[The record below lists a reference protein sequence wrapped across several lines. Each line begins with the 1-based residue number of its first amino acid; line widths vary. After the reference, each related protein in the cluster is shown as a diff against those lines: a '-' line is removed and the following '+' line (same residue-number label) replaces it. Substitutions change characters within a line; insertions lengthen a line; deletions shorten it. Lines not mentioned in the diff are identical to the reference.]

1 VNAPQSLKSQL
12 IRDEGVVEYAYP
24 DSLGY
29 LTIGVGHL
37 VDRRKGG
44 KLPPHIIDL
53 LLEHDITTHTADLY
67 DMFPW
72 VVGLDEAR
80 KATLVN
86 MTFQLGIRGLS
97 EFRRAV
103 GYMERGEST
112 AASLAF
118 ADSRVAR
125 EQTPERWARHCAQI
139 KSGEWQ

>member
-1 VNAPQSLKSQL
+1 
-12 IRDEGVVEYAYP
+12 
-24 DSLGY
+24 
-29 LTIGVGHL
+29 
-37 VDRRKGG
+37 
-44 KLPPHIIDL
+44 
-53 LLEHDITTHTADLY
+53 
-67 DMFPW
+67 MFPW

-97 EFRRAV
+97 EFRRAM
-103 GYMERGEST
+103 GYMERGEYT

>member
-1 VNAPQSLKSQL
+1 MNPPASLKSQL
-12 IRDEGVVEYAYP
+12 IRDEGVVEYAYQ

-37 VDRRKGG
+37 IDRRKGG
-44 KLPPHIIDL
+44 KLPPHIIEM

-72 VVGLDEAR
+72 VVELDEVR

-86 MTFQLGIRGLS
+86 MTFQLGIKGLC
-97 EFRRAV
+97 EFRRAM
-103 GYMERGEST
+103 GYMERGEYT

-118 ADSRVAR
+118 ADSRVAK
-125 EQTPERWARHCAQI
+125 EQTPERWRRHCLQI
-139 KSGEWQ
+139 KTGAWQ